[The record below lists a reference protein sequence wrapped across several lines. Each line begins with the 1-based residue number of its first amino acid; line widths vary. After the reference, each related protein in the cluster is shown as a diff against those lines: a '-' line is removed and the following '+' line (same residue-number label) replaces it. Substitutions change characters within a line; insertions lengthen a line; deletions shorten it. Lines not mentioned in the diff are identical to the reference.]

1 MTQFSR
7 DELLELAPL
16 FVIGATTPEEG
27 AALEAAMRTDAALA
41 AEVESFRAVPDAL
54 VSSLVSSGASSGA
67 SSGGASPAPSAAL
80 RERLLTAARSARPRL
95 SDAPR
100 RPLWMPLALAASLLA
115 ALGLGAY
122 SLRLRDALESRA
134 IAVAALEARL
144 GQRERT
150 LNTVLEADQ
159 ALYLVRLQP
168 IAGGTGP
175 GVQFFWNAKQGRA
188 VAHVFRLP
196 TAPAGRDYQIW
207 ALVDGKPVSLAVFD
221 SDAEGHALVEDFTL
235 PASTAGVSAVLIS
248 LEPTGGSPQ
257 PTTAPFLAGAMQ
269 PVATG
274 G

>member
-1 MTQFSR
+1 MTHFSR
-7 DELLELAPL
+7 EELLELAPL
-16 FVIGATTPEEG
+16 FAIGATTPEEG

-41 AEVESFRAVPDAL
+41 AEVESFRFVPDAL
-54 VSSLVSSGASSGA
+54 VSSLAVAP
-67 SSGGASPAPSAAL
+67 SPAL
-80 RERLLTAARSARPRL
+80 RSSLLTAARSARPEVSGAL
-95 SDAPR
+95 R
-100 RPLWMPLALAASLLA
+100 RSSWRPSWRPSWMPLALAASLVA

-122 SLRLRDALESRA
+122 TLRLRDALESRS

-150 LNTVLEADQ
+150 LNTVLEADD

-168 IAGGTGP
+168 IAGGGGP

-188 VAHVFRLP
+188 VAHVFGLP
-196 TAPAGRDYQIW
+196 SAPAGRDYQIW

-221 SDAEGHALVEDFTL
+221 SDADGHALVEDFTL

-257 PTTAPFLAGAMQ
+257 PTTAPFLGGAMRT
-269 PVATG
+269 VATG